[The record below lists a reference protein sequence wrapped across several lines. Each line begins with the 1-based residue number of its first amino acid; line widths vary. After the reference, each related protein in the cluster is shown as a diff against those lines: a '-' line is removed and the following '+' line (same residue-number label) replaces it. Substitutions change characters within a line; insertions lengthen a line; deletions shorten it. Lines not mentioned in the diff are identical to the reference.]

1 MPLYFEKMPKQEIS
15 KPQRMRFGLAA
26 MPERKAQELP
36 QPERLKYRSGRCAP
50 PPPYFGH
57 DGGSETIMRQVP
69 AHMPMFLQ
77 DNRQG
82 AFLSAATILQ
92 QRPDCRTTPICRGK
106 IRRQRTLF
114 VAMFHHFRRRQQRA
128 FSAVTNIGCNIG
140 LPFLF
145 QLSSLSCP
153 DNVRQG
159 RRLFHISLGR
169 DDTAPELLRELRLR
183 GQRVNGFFSSRRLY
197 PQPGRVSLANSGG
210 WRLYPSSA
218 TARRKS
224 SSGLRGSCSSRPL
237 LPKRTL

>member
-1 MPLYFEKMPKQEIS
+1 MASYFEKMPSYFEKMPKQEIS

-36 QPERLKYRSGRCAP
+36 LPERLKYRSGRCAP

-106 IRRQRTLF
+106 NPASTD
-114 VAMFHHFRRRQQRA
+114 AFRCD
-128 FSAVTNIGCNIG
+128 V
-140 LPFLF
+140 
-145 QLSSLSCP
+145 SSLPPPS
-153 DNVRQG
+153 
-159 RRLFHISLGR
+159 
-169 DDTAPELLRELRLR
+169 AA
-183 GQRVNGFFSSRRLY
+183 GFFCGNQYRMQHWASFPFSI
-197 PQPGRVSLANSGG
+197 VF
-210 WRLYPSSA
+210 
-218 TARRKS
+218 
-224 SSGLRGSCSSRPL
+224 PL
-237 LPKRTL
+237 LP